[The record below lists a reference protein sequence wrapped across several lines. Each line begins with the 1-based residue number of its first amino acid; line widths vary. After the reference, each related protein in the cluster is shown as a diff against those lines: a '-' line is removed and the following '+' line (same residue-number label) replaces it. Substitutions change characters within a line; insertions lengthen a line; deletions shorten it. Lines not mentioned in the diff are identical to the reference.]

1 MMISISNSI
10 EIAFGLAFIAI
21 MYDIAYHLKIINHE
35 LSDLSLNMNRVIE
48 SITNLTRGRFK

>member
-1 MMISISNSI
+1 MIDVSNSI

-35 LSDLSLNMNRVIE
+35 LSDLSENMNKIID
-48 SITNLTRGRFK
+48 SIRRELK